1 MGKRSEQRFLQRS
14 YTDGQQ
20 AYEKMLNIIS
30 YQGNAN
36 QNYNEVS
43 PHSGQN
49 GVYEYN
55 EYNQQD
61 RKQQMLERM
70 WGEGNPRTLL
80 VGMQTSAATMESSM
94 EYPQK
99 IKARSTM

>member
-1 MGKRSEQRFLQRS
+1 MGKRSEQRFLQRGP
-14 YTDGQQ
+14 DGQQ

-49 GVYEYN
+49 GYN
-55 EYNQQD
+55 
-61 RKQQMLERM
+61 
-70 WGEGNPRTLL
+70 
-80 VGMQTSAATMESSM
+80 
-94 EYPQK
+94 
-99 IKARSTM
+99 